1 MWPESGSETVLVV
14 DDEISV
20 ISLAHAMLRRYG
32 YTVIAANS
40 AREALRLVEVWP
52 GLEIDLAI
60 LDIVMS
66 GIDGFELAERLR
78 KRIPGLPILYMSAY
92 SEKEDMRPDTTADVP
107 FLAKPFTAAQLA
119 KKVRF
124 ILDAQRK
131 VISAAS

>member
-40 AREALRLVEVWP
+40 AREALHLVEVWP

-60 LDIVMS
+60 VDIVMS
-66 GIDGFELAERLR
+66 GMDGFELAERLR

-119 KKVRF
+119 KKVRS

-131 VISAAS
+131 AVSAAS